1 MCARS
6 IAGPLSV
13 LSDSGNRRP
22 PMLLSSRAAYRSSVV
37 FDIPTVD
44 AACKRFASESRALPS
59 TAPTTIPK
67 EHPMISRLAIA
78 AMVAATTLVSATGCA
93 VERHQETVG
102 AYVDDAAVTTKVK
115 AKFAEDPTV
124 SAMAIK
130 VDTMKGVVQL
140 SGFAKSG
147 EERMMAER
155 LARNTNGV
163 TDVRN
168 DIIVK

>member
-1 MCARS
+1 MKKSFAALTLLAAFF
-6 IAGPLSV
+6 AGCSKEQT
-13 LSDSGNRRP
+13 DQAKQNAT
-22 PMLLSSRAAYRSSVV
+22 AAAEK
-37 FDIPTVD
+37 T
-44 AACKRFASESRALPS
+44 
-59 TAPTTIPK
+59 K
-67 EHPMISRLAIA
+67 E
-78 AMVAATTLVSATGCA
+78 VAVATG
-93 VERHQETVG
+93 
-102 AYVDDAAVTTKVK
+102 AAVSDGWITTKVK

-155 LARNTNGV
+155 LARNINGV
-163 TDVRN
+163 ADVRN